1 MKKIR
6 QHRCCF
12 NNKPLTASDSCVQW
26 RNPPQ
31 KTSGWTSTVIRLQL
45 WRTRDSPRKKIWWIS
60 TDPTEDRSVKV
71 RVTANSLNDLRQIT
85 QNLVCR
91 GLVSSGNRDVVSTTK
106 VDSTQMAASTKEIHL
121 KNRSNWWIL
130 TKVDTSNFQRTGIN
144 SIRWFHCLNPTD
156 KRSESHSINVCSQR
170 RTGTSLQRKRPR
182 NHLMEGQPILI
193 SAGS

>member
-1 MKKIR
+1 MKTSVSTDAASITNR
-6 QHRCCF
+6 WQH
-12 NNKPLTASDSCVQW
+12 PTAAFSDV
-26 RNPPQ
+26 RPPQ
-31 KTSGWTSTVIRLQL
+31 KNLMTSTVIRLQL

-91 GLVSSGNRDVVSTTK
+91 GLVSSGNHDVVSTTQGWQHPNRRLNQRDPPQESEK
-106 VDSTQMAASTKEIHL
+106 LMDLNKSWHIKFP
-121 KNRSNWWIL
+121 KNRYQFN
-130 TKVDTSNFQRTGIN
+130 
-144 SIRWFHCLNPTD
+144 RWFHCLNPTD
-156 KRSESHSINVCSQR
+156 KRPESHSINVCSQR

-193 SAGS
+193 SARS

>member
-1 MKKIR
+1 MKTTVSI
-6 QHRCCF
+6 
-12 NNKPLTASDSCVQW
+12 DCVQW
-26 RNPPQ
+26 
-31 KTSGWTSTVIRLQL
+31 
-45 WRTRDSPRKKIWWIS
+45 RDSPRKKIWWIS

-91 GLVSSGNRDVVSTTK
+91 GLVSSGNHDVVSTTQGWQHPNRRLNQRDPPQESVK
-106 VDSTQMAASTKEIHL
+106 LMDLNKSWHIKFP
-121 KNRSNWWIL
+121 KNRYQFN
-130 TKVDTSNFQRTGIN
+130 
-144 SIRWFHCLNPTD
+144 RWFHCLNPTD
-156 KRSESHSINVCSQR
+156 KRPESHSINVCSQR

>member
-1 MKKIR
+1 MKNNR
-6 QHRCCF
+6 QHRLRSV
-12 NNKPLTASDSCVQW
+12 KRP
-26 RNPPQ
+26 
-31 KTSGWTSTVIRLQL
+31 TSENVWWTSTVTRLQL

-91 GLVSSGNRDVVSTTK
+91 GLVSSGNHDVVSTTQGWQHPNRRLNQRDPPQESEK
-106 VDSTQMAASTKEIHL
+106 LMDLNKSWHIKFP
-121 KNRSNWWIL
+121 KNRYQFN
-130 TKVDTSNFQRTGIN
+130 
-144 SIRWFHCLNPTD
+144 RWFHCLNPTD
-156 KRSESHSINVCSQR
+156 KRPESHSINVCSQR

-193 SAGS
+193 SARS